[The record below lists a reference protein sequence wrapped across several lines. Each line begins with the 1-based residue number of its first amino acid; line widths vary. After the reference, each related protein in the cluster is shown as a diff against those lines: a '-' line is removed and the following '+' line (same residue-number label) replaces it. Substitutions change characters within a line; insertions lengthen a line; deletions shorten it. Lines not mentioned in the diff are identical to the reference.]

1 MSRNISVRGV
11 RREQV
16 DLDRLA
22 AAIAALAAE
31 QQRQEEAEQ
40 TPAPHAD
47 DRKEAA

>member
-1 MSRNISVRGV
+1 MSRNVSVRGV

-16 DLDRLA
+16 DLERLA

-31 QQRQEEAEQ
+31 QQRQDEVEPRA
-40 TPAPHAD
+40 APDAD